1 MAKIVMDA
9 RARSV
14 SMVAD
19 LQVDF
24 EALGQA
30 TTIDAV
36 KAAIPST
43 IALKSDFAD
52 TFAAHVADFQGQHP
66 DLCIDK
72 VPIVVIYGEQKVGK
86 SSLLNA
92 LFDVGFA
99 AADDIDRT
107 TCGIDM
113 VLCAVHDGAAKH
125 ALLVLDVEGYGSLDR
140 HDQIISAIPATLP
153 DEAHDAAQDALS
165 LYATRLTAFAL
176 ALANA
181 AMAVTV
187 TSGVDASKVL
197 SGNAGLAAIAN
208 DNIRIDCFCIL
219 NKCSPGVMK
228 KQARTKDLM
237 QSQFEKFLPR
247 NMLVHTHLVPFI
259 ADEADRAADAHV
271 AELRAAIFECLG
283 LRHGNIASR
292 FCARVRSINHG
303 FAMQLSDLAKQI
315 NDPSSLERAQ
325 SVLFPGAMEEM
336 LRNKYQD
343 QFGAIWAHVREDAPP
358 VPRNIVDESA
368 SKAIA
373 AFSGGNHVM
382 KLFFKELVVKDADK
396 YARRV
401 QYQVRQL

>member
-1 MAKIVMDA
+1 MVNIVMDA

-14 SMVAD
+14 SLVAD

-24 EALGQA
+24 EALERA
-30 TTIDAV
+30 TTIEAV

-43 IALKSDFAD
+43 IALMPDLAD
-52 TFAAHVADFQGQHP
+52 AFAAHVAAFQDMHP
-66 DLCIDK
+66 DLCVDK

-92 LFDVGFA
+92 VFDAGFA

-113 VLCAVHDGAAKH
+113 ALCAVHDGTKKH
-125 ALLVLDVEGYGSLDR
+125 AVLVLDVEGYGSPDR
-140 HDQIISAIPATLP
+140 YDQIIGAMSESLP
-153 DEAHDAAQDALS
+153 GEVHAAAQDALS
-165 LYATRLTAFAL
+165 LYASRLTAFAL

-187 TSGVDASKVL
+187 TTGVDACKVL
-197 SGNAGLAAIAN
+197 GSNAGLMAIAN
-208 DNIRIDCFCIL
+208 DNIRVDRFCVL

-237 QSQFEKFLPR
+237 QSQFEKFLPQ
-247 NMLVHTHLVPFI
+247 NMLVHTHLIPYL

-271 AELRAAIFECLG
+271 TELRNVMFECLG
-283 LRHGNIASR
+283 LHHGNIASR
-292 FCARVRSINHG
+292 FRARVRTINQG
-303 FAMQLSDLAKQI
+303 FAMQLVDLAKQI
-315 NDPSSLERAQ
+315 NDPGRLERAQ

-336 LRNKYQD
+336 LRSKYQV
-343 QFGAIWAHVREDAPP
+343 QIEAIWAHVQKDAPP
-358 VPRNIVDESA
+358 VLRNTVDDSM

-373 AFSGGNHVM
+373 AFSGDNHVM
-382 KLFFKELVVKDADK
+382 KLFYKDLVIKDADK
-396 YARRV
+396 VKLLVAPMH
-401 QYQVRQL
+401 